1 MVELRQM
8 SGLRRFV
15 NILKLFGEAKSDW
28 TVQQISDQ
36 LQVPASTVYRSV
48 RELVATGF
56 LEPSI
61 EGYYRLGAS
70 FIEFDRLVRL
80 TDPLVRKGTP
90 FLANIV
96 EQAQVPCVAVL
107 ARLYDNRVMC
117 VADHASKGSTIL
129 TSYERGLPRPLTRG
143 ATSKAILAQLPARRL
158 SKLIENEDWPSRHGM
173 AVTSEEDFRLELTAT
188 RKRGYCIGRGEVD
201 QGLAGI
207 AAPVSVTE
215 RAITGSLSL
224 VVRASDMDVATERR
238 LVLLVVSSASLLSE
252 ELRSGTQ

>member
-1 MVELRQM
+1 M

-15 NILKLFGEAKSDW
+15 NILRLFGTERTDL
-28 TVQQISDQ
+28 TVQGISEA
-36 LQVPASTVYRSV
+36 LKVPASTIYRSV

-61 EGYYRLGAS
+61 EGHYRLGAS

-80 TDPLVRKGTP
+80 TDPLVTKGTA
-90 FLANIV
+90 FLMDIV
-96 EQAQVPCVAVL
+96 GQAQLPCVAVL

-117 VADHASKGSTIL
+117 VADQGTKSSMIH

-158 SKLIENEDWPSRHGM
+158 TKLIGNEIGATQSSN
-173 AVTSEEDFRLELTAT
+173 ATSAADFREELGTI

-201 QGLAGI
+201 EGLVGI

-224 VVRASDMDVATERR
+224 VVRADDLDEASERR
-238 LVLLVVSSASLLSE
+238 LVLLVMASAKLLSE
-252 ELRSGTQ
+252 ELRLDST